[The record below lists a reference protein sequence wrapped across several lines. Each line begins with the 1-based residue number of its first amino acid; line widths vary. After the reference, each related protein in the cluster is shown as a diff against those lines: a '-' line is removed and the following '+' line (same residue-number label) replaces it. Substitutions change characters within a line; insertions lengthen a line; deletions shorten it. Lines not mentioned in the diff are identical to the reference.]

1 MLLRAAVL
9 LHLQSAACAAAVS
22 FAAGVPTLATKT
34 QHAGEYVFFPQTLRR
49 VDFVPKDT
57 LLISYQRDAGAL
69 RDDGWKGGL
78 LGGSGG
84 EVGRH
89 GKPFHGVTFWC
100 PAAQS

>member
-1 MLLRAAVL
+1 MCCGSQL
-9 LHLQSAACAAAVS
+9 CC
-22 FAAGVPTLATKT
+22 GVPTLATK

-57 LLISYQRDAGAL
+57 LLISYQRDAGAPH
-69 RDDGWKGGL
+69 DDGWKGGL
-78 LGGSGG
+78 LGSSGG

-89 GKPFHGVTFWC
+89 GKPFQGVTFWC